1 MALIYLDH
9 LSATPLHPL
18 VKEAMIQNLETVF
31 GNPSSDNQVGQP
43 AAAALEKARGQV
55 AALINAADPKE
66 VVFTSGGTEANNHA
80 LKGVAIGLREK
91 GRHLITSNIEHKSVL
106 NSLRTLRLLDYQV
119 TSLDVDQYG
128 LVDPAAVEKAITP
141 ETILISIMLAN
152 NEIGT
157 IEPIADIAKIAQKH
171 KIAFH
176 TDAVAATGINP
187 VDVQKLGVNLLSLAA
202 NQFYGPSGVGALY
215 IRKGTP
221 IWPLL
226 DGGLQENKRRAGTEN
241 LIGIVG
247 LGAAAELAA
256 REMPESLPRIKALKD
271 RLLQGIVARIPEVKV
286 NGHPEHC
293 LPHLVSVSVTYI
305 EGESLMMLLEDEGV
319 IVNTRSACASGSLRA
334 SHVLIATGLG
344 HALAQGT
351 LVFTLGRETTE
362 ADIDR
367 VLEVMPNIVQT
378 LRDMS
383 PIYKKEHA
391 VG

>member
-1 MALIYLDH
+1 MIYLDH
-9 LSATPLHPL
+9 LSSTPLHPK
-18 VKEAMIQNLETVF
+18 VKEAMIQHLETVF

-43 AAAALEKARGQV
+43 AAAALEKARAQV

-91 GRHLITSNIEHKSVL
+91 GRHIITSNIEHKSVL
-106 NSLRTLRLLDYQV
+106 NSLRTLRLVNYRV

-141 ETILISIMLAN
+141 ETILISVMLAN

-157 IEPIADIAKIAQKH
+157 IEPIANIARIAQKH

-176 TDAVAATGINP
+176 TDAVAAAGIMP
-187 VDVQKLGVNLLSLAA
+187 VDVHQLGVNLLSLSA

-221 IWPLL
+221 IMPLL

-256 REMPESLPRIKALKD
+256 QEIPTSLPRIKALKD
-271 RLLQGIVARIPEVKV
+271 RLLQGIVARIPEIKV

-305 EGESLMMLLEDEGV
+305 EGESLMMLLEDEGI

-334 SHVLIATGLG
+334 SHVLIGTGLD

-362 ADIDR
+362 ADIDH
-367 VLEVMPNIVQT
+367 VLEVMPGIVQT

-391 VG
+391 